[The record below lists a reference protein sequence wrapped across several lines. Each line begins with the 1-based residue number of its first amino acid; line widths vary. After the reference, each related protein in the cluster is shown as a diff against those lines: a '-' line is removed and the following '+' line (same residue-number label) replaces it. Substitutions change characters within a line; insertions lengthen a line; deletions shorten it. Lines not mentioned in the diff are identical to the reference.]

1 MLHCDPSAPQ
11 SEWVQ
16 TLGQGWMGFFFVLS
30 PRREN
35 CPVLLNDNKPKA
47 SEEHNGGIVLH
58 SAAAT
63 ALGALAN

>member
-1 MLHCDPSAPQ
+1 MLHRNPSVPK

-16 TLGQGWMGFFFVLS
+16 TLGREWMGIFFVLR

-58 SAAAT
+58 SVAAT
-63 ALGALAN
+63 ALGVLAN